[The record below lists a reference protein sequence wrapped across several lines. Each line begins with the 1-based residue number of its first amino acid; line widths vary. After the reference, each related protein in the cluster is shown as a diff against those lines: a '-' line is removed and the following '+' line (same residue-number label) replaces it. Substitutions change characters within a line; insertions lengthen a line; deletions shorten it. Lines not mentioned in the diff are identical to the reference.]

1 MTREVFAPGE
11 YISEELEA
19 RGWTQDDLARI
30 LGRSLP
36 AVNKI
41 ISGKAPLTP
50 EIAAEVGAALGTSAE
65 VWLNLEAA
73 YRLARSNRPNKD
85 IRRRARLSS
94 SAPAK
99 SMQMIRMAQR
109 SGFRPGQSAPHSGQ
123 YQQIGPRGG
132 KGREVTAVKGEVLPP
147 TTAKG
152 STYKL
157 VDPSKNKPGG
167 R

>member
-1 MTREVFAPGE
+1 MAKEVFAPGE

-30 LGRSLP
+30 MGRPLP
-36 AVNKI
+36 ATNRI
-41 ISGKAPLTP
+41 ITGKAPLTH
-50 EIAAEVGAALGTSAE
+50 EIAMDLGAALGTSAE

-85 IRRRARLSS
+85 ISRRARLCSL
-94 SAPAK
+94 APVK
-99 SMQMIRMAQR
+99 SIKMIRMAQR
-109 SGFRPGQSAPHSGQ
+109 SGFRPGQSAPRSGQ

-132 KGREVTAVKGEVLPP
+132 KGREVTVVKGETLPP
-147 TTAKG
+147 TTGPG
-152 STYKL
+152 STYRL
-157 VDPSKNKPGG
+157 ADPSKNKSGG